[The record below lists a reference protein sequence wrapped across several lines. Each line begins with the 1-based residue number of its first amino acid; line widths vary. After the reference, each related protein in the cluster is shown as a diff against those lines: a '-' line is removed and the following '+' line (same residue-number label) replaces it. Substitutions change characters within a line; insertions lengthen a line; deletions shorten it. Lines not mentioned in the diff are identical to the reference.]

1 MRILTASFLACTS
14 IAVALPAVASPWTSL
29 GRLNALQA
37 MPDVDRC
44 EQRIINHYWNP
55 KFIFTPTT
63 KSVSSS
69 NNIGFSFSL
78 DLRSLRFMSS
88 NSPSLSPFK
97 RALDFYYTV
106 NTAKDIYASV
116 SVGQYNSVSVEV
128 AYADSNGLIQGRG
141 YGVSSSELGYYELQ
155 ESCPQ

>member
-1 MRILTASFLACTS
+1 MRILTALFLACPC
-14 IAVALPAVASPWTSL
+14 IAVALPATASPWTSL

-37 MPDVDRC
+37 MPNVDRC

-55 KFIFTPTT
+55 KPIFTPTT
-63 KSVSSS
+63 KHMSS
-69 NNIGFSFSL
+69 NTNVKLSFSL
-78 DLRSLRFMSS
+78 NLNSLASMTS
-88 NSPSLSPFK
+88 NSPSVSPF
-97 RALDFYYTV
+97 RQALDFYYTV
-106 NTAKDIYASV
+106 TTAKDIYATV
-116 SVGQYNSVSVEV
+116 SLGQYNRVSVEV

>member
-1 MRILTASFLACTS
+1 MRVLTALFLACPC
-14 IAVALPAVASPWTSL
+14 IAAALPAAASPWTSL
-29 GRLNALQA
+29 GRVNALNA
-37 MPDVDRC
+37 MPNVDRC

-63 KSVSSS
+63 KSMSSDT
-69 NNIGFSFSL
+69 NIALNFAL
-78 DLRSLRFMSS
+78 DLKSLSLMTS
-88 NSPSLSPFK
+88 NSPSVSPFK

-106 NTAKDIYASV
+106 TTAKDIYATV
-116 SVGQYNSVSVEV
+116 SLGQYKRVSLEV

-155 ESCPQ
+155 E